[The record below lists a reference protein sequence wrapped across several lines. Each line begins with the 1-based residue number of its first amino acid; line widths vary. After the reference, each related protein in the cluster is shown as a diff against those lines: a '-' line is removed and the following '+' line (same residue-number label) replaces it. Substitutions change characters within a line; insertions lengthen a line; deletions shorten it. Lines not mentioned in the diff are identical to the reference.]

1 MQEQSHQETGSNGMS
16 PGIHQTVMISG
27 TKTAGIPET
36 AAPVPKHNA
45 NQSNDNVHKT
55 ISNNTPGNS
64 GSGSSNNN
72 SHSNSNK
79 NNSTNLVPCNPSSS
93 AASPKLIS
101 RLEDLKVSDLK
112 VQLKKRSLPV
122 SGSKPQLLERLKPFT
137 SEVLA
142 ALRSASDPQPDGKSI
157 KSNESPSPSS
167 SSSGDSRHGR
177 DVSGSESAPEAVA
190 SVGEVAMDVGDVLQ
204 GNHSPHFTTTSESVS
219 LSAAAAAPPRIIN
232 NGFIINKDL
241 MKLHPDQLEAQA
253 KAQAQYSMQGQ
264 QQQFQLQLVP
274 SGQIQYPIFQSQGP
288 SIAIPL
294 ASIGGP
300 QFQVITTMAQNQ
312 SSPHPTTSASRVTQQ
327 DPAVHHRRKSAS
339 ACNTFDQSRP
349 SSASVKASLAAFL
362 QNQAAQQQQS
372 NLMSDHFVSGDLS
385 SYPHVVLLPASS
397 ANQPALG
404 TKQQRAH
411 SFSVPVD
418 TMCQLG
424 NQSRAG
430 SLPSFPIARSSS
442 GRQEKSTSSSSSRP
456 PPPNYEEATKVTA
469 KSARRMSKKNMKES
483 EALEDVL
490 EILVK
495 NGELPASAADEPET
509 PTTPS
514 ILMSYPSQQQAVFS
528 LEKGD
533 RNVVKHESAKN
544 AEQISCQN
552 VDAALDLDLI
562 LNLQSLEE
570 PMDFASD
577 SDRAG
582 GMAASWLQVNNNAP
596 QKQISSTGDRRLS
609 AADQN
614 CDMSLSWMEV
624 SPSDPNDWIAE
635 LNSFAVDSE
644 NNKLTDHRS
653 REVPSNDF
661 SHCMNG
667 YSQKNSMPFDR
678 RSLFRPNPSP
688 VTITSACSAK
698 DHDPIL
704 PNNMVGTVSNN
715 EPLLD
720 LFFDENE
727 MRAHELG
734 VWDRLDFA
742 A

>member
-1 MQEQSHQETGSNGMS
+1 
-16 PGIHQTVMISG
+16 
-27 TKTAGIPET
+27 
-36 AAPVPKHNA
+36 
-45 NQSNDNVHKT
+45 
-55 ISNNTPGNS
+55 
-64 GSGSSNNN
+64 
-72 SHSNSNK
+72 
-79 NNSTNLVPCNPSSS
+79 
-93 AASPKLIS
+93 
-101 RLEDLKVSDLK
+101 
-112 VQLKKRSLPV
+112 
-122 SGSKPQLLERLKPFT
+122 
-137 SEVLA
+137 
-142 ALRSASDPQPDGKSI
+142 
-157 KSNESPSPSS
+157 
-167 SSSGDSRHGR
+167 
-177 DVSGSESAPEAVA
+177 
-190 SVGEVAMDVGDVLQ
+190 MDVGDVLQ
-204 GNHSPHFTTTSESVS
+204 NNNHSPDFTTTSESVS
-219 LSAAAAAPPRIIN
+219 LSAATPRIIN

-241 MKLHPDQLEAQA
+241 MKLKLHPDQLEAHA
-253 KAQAQYSMQGQ
+253 KGQAQYSMQGQ
-264 QQQFQLQLVP
+264 PQPQQFQLQLVP
-274 SGQIQYPIFQSQGP
+274 SGQLQYPIFQSQGQ
-288 SIAIPL
+288 SITIPL

-312 SSPHPTTSASRVTQQ
+312 SSPHPTTSVNRVTQQ
-327 DPAVHHRRKSAS
+327 EPAVHQRRKSAS
-339 ACNTFDQSRP
+339 TCNTFDQSRP

-362 QNQAAQQQQS
+362 QNQAAAQQQS

-385 SYPHVVLLPASS
+385 SYPHVVLLPA
-397 ANQPALG
+397 AAATQPALTTTG

-418 TMCQLG
+418 TMCHLG

-430 SLPSFPIARSSS
+430 SLPSFPISR
-442 GRQEKSTSSSSSRP
+442 RQEKSRP
-456 PPPNYEEATKVTA
+456 PPPNYEEATKVTT
-469 KSARRMSKKNMKES
+469 KSAKRISKNKNTKES
-483 EALEDVL
+483 EALADVL

-514 ILMSYPSQQQAVFS
+514 CSMSYPSQQAIFS

-533 RNVVKHESAKN
+533 TNVVKHESGKN
-544 AEQISCQN
+544 SEQQQQISCQN

-577 SDRAG
+577 TDR
-582 GMAASWLQVNNNAP
+582 MSASWLHHHVNNNSL
-596 QKQISSTGDRRLS
+596 QKQINSTGDRRLS
-609 AADQN
+609 STDQN

-635 LNSFAVDSE
+635 FSSFVDSE

-661 SHCMNG
+661 NQCITG
-667 YSQKNSMPFDR
+667 YSHKNNMPMDR
-678 RSLFRPNPSP
+678 RPHYRPNPSP

-704 PNNMVGTVSNN
+704 PNNMVGTVSNT